1 MIWQGV
7 LDVID
12 AIESWI
18 AGQSYWVQV
27 VVLLAVLGPL
37 CYLLAGLIDRVVEAV
52 FAWQYPNTGVEFM
65 PYTDACRFEDAAR
78 QTLTD
83 ALRAACP
90 GETAVNEICWTVPR
104 TRTIPE
110 ESETA
115 PGWSPGFPVSTVP
128 SSLNP
133 S

>member
-1 MIWQGV
+1 MIWQTV

-52 FAWQYPNTGVEFM
+52 FAWHGRREQSAGTPAGNRLSHAE
-65 PYTDACRFEDAAR
+65 
-78 QTLTD
+78 
-83 ALRAACP
+83 
-90 GETAVNEICWTVPR
+90 GE
-104 TRTIPE
+104 
-110 ESETA
+110 S
-115 PGWSPGFPVSTVP
+115 
-128 SSLNP
+128 
-133 S
+133 

>member
-18 AGQSYWVQV
+18 AGQSYWIQV

-52 FAWQYPNTGVEFM
+52 FAWHSNRDQ
-65 PYTDACRFEDAAR
+65 AAPA
-78 QTLTD
+78 D
-83 ALRAACP
+83 GKAD
-90 GETAVNEICWTVPR
+90 I
-104 TRTIPE
+104 
-110 ESETA
+110 
-115 PGWSPGFPVSTVP
+115 
-128 SSLNP
+128 
-133 S
+133 

>member
-1 MIWQGV
+1 MIWQTV

-52 FAWQYPNTGVEFM
+52 FAWHGRREQAAGQAEVELVS
-65 PYTDACRFEDAAR
+65 DAPA
-78 QTLTD
+78 
-83 ALRAACP
+83 
-90 GETAVNEICWTVPR
+90 GK
-104 TRTIPE
+104 
-110 ESETA
+110 S
-115 PGWSPGFPVSTVP
+115 
-128 SSLNP
+128 
-133 S
+133 